1 MCIIYASLLNHLG
14 PMRKLQIY
22 RTWQFFLCLP
32 RIEANRPPTGDSG
45 AQLLQPSVAHSV
57 YSHRILQWSSSPL
70 ARLFCWRR
78 HATHRRLQLN
88 ACFIRAGLLTQPLS
102 SPAVATL

>member
-22 RTWQFFLCLP
+22 RTWQFFY
-32 RIEANRPPTGDSG
+32 
-45 AQLLQPSVAHSV
+45 V
-57 YSHRILQWSSSPL
+57 YHASRQIDRQQVTVGRSCCSPQWLIQSSHRILQWSSSPL